1 MNGNLQVRQ
10 ADDARSRKRFIELP
24 FRLYR
29 NDPNWVPPL
38 RSAQA
43 KTLAGK
49 TAFFDHAEMALF
61 LAERSGAAIGR
72 IAAIHNKAH
81 SARYQDG
88 VGFFGF
94 FECDALDT
102 EAAQALFGKAEGWLR
117 ARGLKT
123 LRGPASPS
131 MNDECGL
138 LVDGFDRPPMA
149 MMPYNPESYAG
160 LLELLGLRKC
170 KDLYAYLINGEEV
183 RPGTEVGDRLVRLAG
198 ALRCRHPEV
207 HLRSMN
213 MRNYPH
219 DILRFIGLFEE
230 ARRDN
235 WGCVPLTENEILQT
249 AAQMKRVI
257 DPEIIILAEV
267 SGRPAGALLAIPNV
281 NRALAAVNGR
291 LLPLGFLRFFRELR
305 RVDEMRI
312 FGVAVLKEYRH
323 LGITAMLFLEEV
335 LRGTARGYRLAEASW
350 VLEDNQLSDKSI
362 RNAFNPRRYKTF
374 RIYEKPL

>member
-1 MNGNLQVRQ
+1 MNGNLHVRP

-29 NDPNWVPPL
+29 NHPNWVPPL

-43 KTLAGK
+43 KVLAGQ
-49 TAFFDHAEMALF
+49 TAFFDQAEMALF

-72 IAAIHNKAH
+72 MAAIHNKAH

-94 FECDALDT
+94 FECDPQDA
-102 EAAQALFGKAEGWLR
+102 EAAQALLGLAEGWLR

-149 MMPYNPESYAG
+149 MMPYNPESYVG
-160 LLELLGLRKC
+160 LLESLGLCKC
-170 KDLYAYLINGEEV
+170 KDLYAYLIDSEAA
-183 RPGTEVGDRLVRLAG
+183 RPGTESGDRLVRLVG
-198 ALRCRHPEV
+198 ALRRRHPEV
-207 HLRSMN
+207 RLRCMN
-213 MRNYPH
+213 MRNYPQ

-235 WGCVPLTENEILQT
+235 WGCVPLTEKEILET

-257 DPEIIILAEV
+257 DPEIILLAEV

-335 LRGTARGYRLAEASW
+335 LRGVARGYRLAEASW
-350 VLEDNQLSDKSI
+350 VLEDNPLSDKSI
-362 RNAFNPRRYKTF
+362 RNAFNPRRYKTY